1 MPMLIGVVGKPN
13 SGKSTFFSAATL
25 VEVAIAN
32 YPFTTIEPNKGV
44 TYVRV
49 ECPCKELRVTCNPNN
64 SRCENNVR
72 LLPTALFDVA
82 GLVPDAHLGKG
93 LGNKFLDDLR
103 TADALIQVVD
113 ASGKTDL
120 EGKQCEACDP
130 AEEVKFLEEEIAQWI
145 AGIIKR
151 SWQKIKGGNTE
162 ALSGLLSGLKITEAD
177 IAAAAAKSFLS
188 TEGINWS
195 DEDILA
201 FARAVREISKPIV
214 IAANKID
221 VPGARENYE
230 RMRKQFPEKLIV
242 PCCAEAEL
250 ALRRAAKK
258 GVVKY
263 TPGDDDFEL
272 VSAESEKQKAA
283 LEFIKNVVRANSG
296 TGVQQIINNVVFDV
310 LGLIVIYPVEDEHH
324 FANHFGK
331 VLPDAF
337 LVKKG
342 TTALGLAE
350 KIHTDL
356 AKTFI
361 CALDARTHLRVG
373 KEHVLNNNDI
383 IKIISGAR

>member
-1 MPMLIGVVGKPN
+1 MLIGVVGKPN

-25 VEVAIAN
+25 VDVPIAN

-44 TYVRV
+44 TYVRLD
-49 ECPCKELRVTCNPNN
+49 CPCKELNITCNPNN
-64 SRCENNVR
+64 SKCEERVR
-72 LLPTALFDVA
+72 LLPMALLDVA
-82 GLVPDAHLGKG
+82 GLVPEAHLGKG

-120 EGKQCEACDP
+120 EGRQCESCDP
-130 AEEVKFLEEEIAQWI
+130 AGEVVFLENEIAQWL

-151 SWQKIKGGNTE
+151 SWQKIKGGNLE

-177 IAAAAAKSFLS
+177 IAVAAAKSFLP
-188 TEGINWS
+188 TESINWS
-195 DEDILA
+195 EDDILA
-201 FARAVREISKPIV
+201 FARSVREISKPIV

-230 RMRKQFPEKLIV
+230 QMKQKFPEKLIV

-263 TPGDDDFEL
+263 TPGDEDFEIL
-272 VSAESEKQKAA
+272 APESDKQKSA
-283 LEFIKNVVRANSG
+283 LEFLKGIARANSG
-296 TGVQQIINNVVFDV
+296 TGVQQIINAVVFDV
-310 LGLIVIYPVEDEHH
+310 LALIVVYPVEDEHH

-356 AKTFI
+356 AKNFI
-361 CALDARTHLRVG
+361 GAIDARTRLRVG
-373 KEHVLNNNDI
+373 KEHVLKNNDI
-383 IKIISGAR
+383 IKIVAGAR